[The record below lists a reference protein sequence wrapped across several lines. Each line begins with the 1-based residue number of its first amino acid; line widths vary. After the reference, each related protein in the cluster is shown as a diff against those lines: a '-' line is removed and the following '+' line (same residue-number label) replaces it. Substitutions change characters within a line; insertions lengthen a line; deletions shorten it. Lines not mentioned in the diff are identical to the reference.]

1 VHVLNV
7 ISGPAAGT
15 SVPLDSEIVIGR
27 DADLSIDDPAL
38 SRRHAAVRPDGDGVV
53 VEDLDSSNGTYVD
66 GEQISGA
73 VPISPGMTLSLGS
86 SEIAVD
92 VARARRRPKG
102 RLLATLL
109 LLAAIVAGAAW
120 LLTRDDG
127 AETHRFQ
134 GSATAAIASQPA
146 PRMTILAL
154 VRGEPI
160 GEMSAIITR
169 DVDAFNEPGGPPAHL
184 RLNILFSQPDGSFRG
199 VVEGTVR
206 VTEQGTEIVRGKA
219 DVTEGT
225 GKYEGISGTFTLA
238 GNNPPRTLTSRFT
251 LRGTLEF

>member
-1 VHVLNV
+1 MHVLNV
-7 ISGPAAGT
+7 VSGPAAGT
-15 SVPLDSEIVIGR
+15 SVPVDSEIVIGR

-38 SRRHAAVRPDGDGVV
+38 SRRHAVVRPEDDVVV
-53 VEDLDSSNGTYVD
+53 VEDLNSSNGTFVD

-73 VPISPGMTLSLGS
+73 VPILPGMTVTLGS
-86 SEIAVD
+86 SEIEVAL
-92 VARARRRPKG
+92 ARARRRPKG
-102 RLLATLL
+102 RLLAALL
-109 LLAAIVAGAAW
+109 LLAIVAGVAY
-120 LLTRDDG
+120 LLSGRDS
-127 AETHRFQ
+127 AETHRFE

-169 DVDAFNEPGGPPAHL
+169 DVDAFNEPGGPPANL

-206 VTEQGTEIVRGKA
+206 VTEQGAEIVRGKA

-225 GKYEGISGTFTLA
+225 GKYEGISGTFTLS